1 VHELP
6 ITQSMLDIVVEKAR
20 ESGAEKVTKINTVI
34 GALSGVEKSCVQFYF
49 DCLKTEYGLSEAA
62 LDITSVPVLLKCRS
76 CGREFASEELPWSCP
91 GCQGYSV
98 TIIKGNECYVESI
111 EVE

>member
-20 ESGAEKVTKINTVI
+20 ESGTKKVTKINTII
-34 GALSGVEKSCVQFYF
+34 GALSGVEKSCIEFYF
-49 DCLKTEYGLSEAA
+49 DCLKNDYGLSGAV
-62 LDITSVPVLLKCRS
+62 LDITTVPVSLKCRK
-76 CGREFASEELPWSCP
+76 CGREFTAEDLPWSCP
-91 GCQGYSV
+91 DCESYS
-98 TIIKGNECYVESI
+98 IALIRGNECYVESI